1 MKKQM
6 RAGVSSACFY
16 PLPLAQSLKLLGENG
31 INCCEVFFN
40 TFSEFSPQAVR
51 ELRGILD
58 TYGILVP
65 SIHPFTSEWEYLFFF
80 SEYPGR
86 LEDGLELYRRI
97 FDAAQQLGAH
107 VMVFHGDR
115 LKGTCSIGTYAERYR
130 TLSELGRQFGVTI
143 CQENVP
149 RTRCSSLEFI
159 RALRRELN
167 DDIAFTADFKQALRS
182 GMEIPQMLNAMGSC
196 LRHIH
201 ISDNSPQADC
211 LAPGSGTLDFHK
223 IITQLHEFGSVDTL
237 MIELYS
243 KSFDSPQELVQSWRF
258 LSNIIESVQ
267 K

>member
-6 RAGVSSACFY
+6 QAGVSSACFY
-16 PLPLAQSLKLLGENG
+16 PMPLAQSLRLLGENG

-40 TFSEFSPQAVR
+40 TFSEFSPDALR

-58 TYGILVP
+58 TYGMQVP

-130 TLSELGRQFGVTI
+130 ILNNLGQQFGVTV

-149 RTRCSSLEFI
+149 RTRCSSLDFI
-159 RALRRELN
+159 RALRRELH
-167 DDIAFTADFKQALRS
+167 DEIAFTADFKQALRS
-182 GMEIPQMLNAMGSC
+182 GMEISQMLNAMGSC

-201 ISDNSPQADC
+201 ISDNSPDSDC
-211 LAPGSGTLDFHK
+211 LAPGAGTLDFIK
-223 IITQLHEFGSVDTL
+223 ILSQLDGLGGVDTL

-243 KSFDSPQELVQSWRF
+243 KSFGSPQDLAESWRF

-267 K
+267 N